1 MQDIKPPSERK
12 APASTDAEFSTEMVD
27 NVPVQAP
34 SSAAQSTGSVH
45 GNPIAQDS
53 VPGPL
58 EASQEGEMDKI
69 LEEVNKKVKSAAAD
83 NSPKTSLKDFFKHS
97 ALVSGPEKPAHP
109 KSRLLMVVIVAMAV
123 GTMLIVAAY
132 YALGRR
138 TPATQ
143 PGQPLQSSGQA
154 PASSSSVTT
163 DDIDGLSKDIQS
175 QIDTLNDSQNF
186 DPAPLSDSALGL

>member
-97 ALVSGPEKPAHP
+97 SSFRKSFSQSFKETLTKFTPNSKLFVSLSYLSNILCKSFISILAREDNPPPEISCVKYPSPRGEA
-109 KSRLLMVVIVAMAV
+109 VASC
-123 GTMLIVAAY
+123 GEIILTVA
-132 YALGRR
+132 
-138 TPATQ
+138 
-143 PGQPLQSSGQA
+143 
-154 PASSSSVTT
+154 
-163 DDIDGLSKDIQS
+163 
-175 QIDTLNDSQNF
+175 QN
-186 DPAPLSDSALGL
+186 GMRKYIGE